1 VLREA
6 LTFERISAM
15 EPEDAAA
22 LFVSLRAEGL
32 TPSEEDV
39 LAAWLVADEV
49 HSREFDDALVAWES
63 FPGAEDDEI
72 VAALTAHALATK
84 ARRRWT
90 DWRYAAAAAAALV
103 LILVSSLF
111 ILGRQPPVPGGESAI
126 EYASA
131 HGQVRA
137 ITLAD
142 GGTMTLDADSAATV
156 RFGAKVR
163 SIELKRGRA
172 FFEVAHDL
180 SRPFEVAA
188 AGRRI
193 IATGT
198 RFEVDLAPGVLK
210 VALLEGGITVGP
222 LDRDVQPVRL
232 TPGQQFVERA
242 GVPVIRRLD
251 GGGDVTGWRQGLID
265 FDDEP
270 LSEAVI
276 EVNRHASEQLV
287 IRDRAVAAMRISG
300 QFRAGD
306 SAGFARAV
314 SEVYPVRVVRRG
326 GRIELVPAG

>member
-1 VLREA
+1 MLREA

-39 LAAWLVADEV
+39 FVAWLAADEV
-49 HSREFDDALVAWES
+49 HSREFDDALEAWES
-63 FPGAEDDEI
+63 FPSAEDDEI
-72 VAALTAHALATK
+72 VAAMSAHALTAKT
-84 ARRRWT
+84 RSRWT

-103 LILVSSLF
+103 LILVSSLL
-111 ILGRQPPVPGGESAI
+111 ILGRQPPVPAGDSAT

-142 GGTMTLDADSAATV
+142 GGAMTLDADSAATV
-156 RFGAKVR
+156 RFGARVR

-172 FFEVAHDL
+172 LFEVAHDL

-210 VALLEGGITVGP
+210 VALLDGRVTVGP
-222 LDRDVQPVRL
+222 LDRSVQPATL
-232 TPGQQFVERA
+232 TPGQQFVERG

-251 GGGDVTGWRQGLID
+251 GDGDATGWRQGLID
-265 FDDEP
+265 FNDEP

-276 EVNRHASEQLV
+276 EVNRYASEQLV
-287 IRDRAVAAMRISG
+287 IRDQAVAGMRISG

-306 SAGFARAV
+306 SQGFARTV
-314 SEVYPVRVVRRG
+314 SEVYPVRAVRRG
-326 GRIELVPAG
+326 SRIELVPAR